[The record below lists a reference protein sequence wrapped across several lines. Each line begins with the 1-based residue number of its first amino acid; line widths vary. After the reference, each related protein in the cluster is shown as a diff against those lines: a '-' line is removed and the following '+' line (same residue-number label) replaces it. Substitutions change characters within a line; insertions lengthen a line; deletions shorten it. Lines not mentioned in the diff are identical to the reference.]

1 MNRRA
6 FVFTLEALLTLIVA
20 IVFVFLS
27 SQPTA
32 NADATA
38 QLQREALAQ
47 DLLETATKE
56 KMLANT
62 LYAFAAGNGEA
73 KKEIEGKWTNLLSN
87 TSITCF
93 EFAAGGGALE
103 TKCSGQKRFSA
114 TASRVL
120 FDGMRF
126 NEARLT
132 LYFDS

>member
-6 FVFTLEALLTLIVA
+6 FVFTLEALLTLIAAVML
-20 IVFVFLS
+20 VFLFIQS
-27 SQPTA
+27 
-32 NADATA
+32 NAENATA

>member
-1 MNRRA
+1 M
-6 FVFTLEALLTLIVA
+6 TLIAAV
-20 IVFVFLS
+20 VFVFLS
-27 SQPTA
+27 VQP
-32 NADATA
+32 NAENATA

-56 KMLANT
+56 KMIANT
-62 LYAFAAGNGEA
+62 LYAFAEGNNAA
-73 KKEIEGKWTNLLSN
+73 KQEIERKWTILFSN
-87 TSITCF
+87 ASVTCF
-93 EFAAGGGALE
+93 GFTAGSGTLE
-103 TKCSGQKRFSA
+103 TKCRGQKRFSA